1 MISKITPLPVLL
13 HQGGWDEILWFLVPA
28 LLLTWLRNKQNKE
41 NLNVLF
47 SQLKNFYII
56 NFVIE
61 IKNLTMKYKNGKGV
75 EDINISVDD
84 GEVKALLGPN
94 GSGKST
100 TMRSFMGFLNS
111 SEGSLKVA
119 GVDTIANPVEAK
131 EIIGYLPGDPQLPQ
145 NLNSKSLFKLGADM
159 RGQSIDY
166 AMELA
171 EKFELDVKQIVKELS
186 KGNRQKT
193 AVILAL
199 FHKPKA
205 LVLDEPT
212 SGLDPFHQ
220 RTFFETIEEFS
231 NNGASIL
238 LSSHIISE
246 VEKIADTMAV
256 LKVGSKIYDES
267 YKTFEKKAKDEGKE
281 LEDAF
286 FEFYDRKKE

>member
-1 MISKITPLPVLL
+1 M
-13 HQGGWDEILWFLVPA
+13 
-28 LLLTWLRNKQNKE
+28 
-41 NLNVLF
+41 
-47 SQLKNFYII
+47 
-56 NFVIE
+56 IE

-199 FHKPKA
+199 LHKPKA

-286 FEFYDRKKE
+286 FAFYDRKKE

>member
-1 MISKITPLPVLL
+1 M
-13 HQGGWDEILWFLVPA
+13 
-28 LLLTWLRNKQNKE
+28 
-41 NLNVLF
+41 
-47 SQLKNFYII
+47 
-56 NFVIE
+56 IE

-171 EKFELDVKQIVKELS
+171 EKFELDVKQTVKELS

-199 FHKPKA
+199 LHKPKA

-286 FEFYDRKKE
+286 FEFYDREKE

>member
-1 MISKITPLPVLL
+1 M
-13 HQGGWDEILWFLVPA
+13 
-28 LLLTWLRNKQNKE
+28 
-41 NLNVLF
+41 
-47 SQLKNFYII
+47 
-56 NFVIE
+56 IE

-75 EDINISVDD
+75 DDINISVDD

-100 TMRSFMGFLNS
+100 TMRSLMGFLNS
-111 SEGSLKVA
+111 SEGSLKVS
-119 GVDTIANPVEAK
+119 GIDTIANPVEAK

-159 RGQSIDY
+159 RSQSIDY

-171 EKFELDVKQIVKELS
+171 EKFELDVNQIVKELS

-199 FHKPKA
+199 LHKPKA
-205 LVLDEPT
+205 LILDEPT

-220 RTFFETIEEFS
+220 RTFFEIIEEFS
-231 NNGASIL
+231 NNGASVL
-238 LSSHIISE
+238 LSSHIICE

-286 FEFYDRKKE
+286 FEFYDREKV

>member
-1 MISKITPLPVLL
+1 M
-13 HQGGWDEILWFLVPA
+13 
-28 LLLTWLRNKQNKE
+28 
-41 NLNVLF
+41 
-47 SQLKNFYII
+47 
-56 NFVIE
+56 IE

-111 SEGSLKVA
+111 SEGSLKVD
-119 GVDTIANPVEAK
+119 GIDTIATPVEAK

-199 FHKPKA
+199 LHKPKA